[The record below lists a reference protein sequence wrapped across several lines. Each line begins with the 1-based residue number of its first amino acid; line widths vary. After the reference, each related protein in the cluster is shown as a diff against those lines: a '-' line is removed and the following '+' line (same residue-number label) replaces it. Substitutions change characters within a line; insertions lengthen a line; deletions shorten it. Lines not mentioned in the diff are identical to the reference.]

1 MRSFVIGL
9 LIVGLVACGTK
20 AEKADKAA
28 VETYVNTDLN
38 GLIGM
43 LWVGKK
49 PLETI
54 KPDHFDTAHG
64 WFTRPSALE
73 TIVIPRMN
81 QVLAGAAKIT
91 PPDALKPTHQLLVDV
106 ATAYRDA
113 AQDLGDA
120 VAANDKAKFDT
131 AYAKLMAGHERYQRW
146 QKAMDET
153 LSTYKIELKDPA
165 QPAALPK

>member
-1 MRSFVIGL
+1 MRSIAIVL
-9 LIVGLVACGTK
+9 LLGLVACGSKT
-20 AEKADKAA
+20 EKADRAA
-28 VETYVNTDLN
+28 VEKYVNTDLN
-38 GLIGM
+38 ELIAI

-64 WFTRPSALE
+64 WFTRPSALD

-91 PPDALKPTHQLLVDV
+91 PPEALKPTHQQLVDV

-120 VAANDKAKFDT
+120 VAANDKARFAT
-131 AYAKLMAGHERYQRW
+131 AYAKLLAGHERYQRW

-153 LSTYKIELKDPA
+153 LSTYKIELQDAP
-165 QPAALPK
+165 PPLPLPK